1 MHPFDEHPRHLRL
14 HDRIADRFNCISLR
28 NTVHIRTRN
37 YILGVRSR
45 RFRYGSLCT
54 WSYFDRILIVF
65 RIDQAFLKYD
75 RAEMAFAWRIIREYI
90 RAFKTWRILSSYIE
104 PFDRGSKRLGVHS
117 FGFENIFIHTKCTK
131 FFFYRISYP
140 LFSIDLKEGTAF
152 LSTNYARTID
162 LHSSKA
168 VARAHRRLFSRLI
181 VKNAKRRNVWD
192 EEEKGNHWLV

>member
-45 RFRYGSLCT
+45 RLRYGSLCT

-131 FFFYRISYP
+131 FFLLY
-140 LFSIDLKEGTAF
+140 K
-152 LSTNYARTID
+152 LSVILDRSQRRNRVSLNKLCANN
-162 LHSSKA
+162 HSSKA

>member
-104 PFDRGSKRLGVHS
+104 TFDRGSKRLGVHS

-131 FFFYRISYP
+131 FFLPY
-140 LFSIDLKEGTAF
+140 K
-152 LSTNYARTID
+152 LSVILDR
-162 LHSSKA
+162 SQ
-168 VARAHRRLFSRLI
+168 
-181 VKNAKRRNVWD
+181 RRNRVSLNKLCANNRSPLL
-192 EEEKGNHWLV
+192 ESCRACTSSTLFASYRQKREKKERMRRRKKR